1 MDVDGISIAKAQ
13 AIEDASIVSGAISP
27 ITGHLILTTA
37 GGAEI
42 DAGLVTN
49 ESFEGT
55 LAEFNAAMTDAD
67 FVSLVG
73 AETLTNKD
81 MTAASNS
88 FPGNIVKMV
97 AKGWRNTPEGLT
109 SAETLFEAT
118 DDAITLEQ
126 GATYKIIA
134 CCDVSS
140 DTAGGVTVFRIR
152 HDVVD
157 TGVTGSVITLWP
169 KDHRVATRAEGMC
182 ILGVMEWTDPDLA
195 GVFFKLTFD
204 ATIGQSE
211 IPTTYTPANI
221 IVERIS

>member
-109 SAETLFEAT
+109 SAETLFVAT

-134 CCDVSS
+134 YS
-140 DTAGGVTVFRIR
+140 
-152 HDVVD
+152 
-157 TGVTGSVITLWP
+157 L
-169 KDHRVATRAEGMC
+169 
-182 ILGVMEWTDPDLA
+182 PDQA
-195 GVFFKLTFD
+195 RRG
-204 ATIGQSE
+204 
-211 IPTTYTPANI
+211 
-221 IVERIS
+221 